1 MRLVAFRKHLYLIPK
16 ERRFYE
22 NMKNSFSFLAK
33 HISWKYIVLILIL
46 IYIILLTVPYL
57 PHKTVSEEYKE
68 KDAAAEYYS
77 DTSGTERIAY
87 ITDNNDA
94 LLYRLGMIEEAEKSI
109 ILSTFDFNDD
119 EAGQDILSALLN
131 AADRGVDI
139 RVIVDGISGFMDV
152 QHNPWF
158 LALDAH
164 KNAQVRIYNPVNF
177 LKPWDMQARQLQTY
191 FDSIW
196 DSSDSKPCR
205 GSRNGKK
212 TVEKTEALKKHY
224 KELQKK
230 YPAAYEKQ
238 NWEELTF
245 ETNKITLLSNPIE
258 SENKE
263 PWMWYSLHR
272 LMMSGK
278 QATIYTPYIIC
289 GREMYDDLSQLTDN
303 NVSVEIITNDV
314 AKGANPWGC
323 TDYLNEKEKI
333 WRTGVKVYEYMAP
346 HSCHTKAVLIDDRM
360 SIVGSYNLDMR
371 STYLDT
377 ELMLAVDST
386 ELNAIIRKEAE
397 HDKTFSK
404 TMENGKYTYGENYKT
419 KELSTGKKLF
429 YATLRQ
435 IIKPLRRF
443 L

>member
-1 MRLVAFRKHLYLIPK
+1 
-16 ERRFYE
+16 
-22 NMKNSFSFLAK
+22 
-33 HISWKYIVLILIL
+33 
-46 IYIILLTVPYL
+46 
-57 PHKTVSEEYKE
+57 
-68 KDAAAEYYS
+68 
-77 DTSGTERIAY
+77 
-87 ITDNNDA
+87 
-94 LLYRLGMIEEAEKSI
+94 
-109 ILSTFDFNDD
+109 
-119 EAGQDILSALLN
+119 
-131 AADRGVDI
+131 
-139 RVIVDGISGFMDV
+139 
-152 QHNPWF
+152 
-158 LALDAH
+158 
-164 KNAQVRIYNPVNF
+164 
-177 LKPWDMQARQLQTY
+177 
-191 FDSIW
+191 
-196 DSSDSKPCR
+196 
-205 GSRNGKK
+205 
-212 TVEKTEALKKHY
+212 
-224 KELQKK
+224 
-230 YPAAYEKQ
+230 
-238 NWEELTF
+238 
-245 ETNKITLLSNPIE
+245 
-258 SENKE
+258 
-263 PWMWYSLHR
+263 MWYSLHR

-404 TMENGKYTYGENYKT
+404 TMANGKYTYGENYKT